1 MKKTYVFYLSDEYF
15 KSTIKRFEEL
25 VKEGALRKMDYGF
38 WRKIKTWLQ
47 DTDVAI
53 QQNDPVRVATVYYI
67 EGASVITLGM
77 EDEGVKY
84 SFALDAGGFGK
95 YLYGRL
101 NVSAREA
108 RDDYTSYYTNY
119 PRSVRETA
127 WRIDKEGID
136 VLKPVIPESV
146 VATRTIDA
154 NNSIKLT
161 ADASDSITVTATS
174 GVDDLTL
181 SLEDFKTTLSTTAEI
196 IKVFNDTTSG
206 YIDTYKSTEYPPPGY
221 NTTYWDANKYT
232 VSNAPHIVSNIPKSE
247 YEICF
252 KNTDD
257 MTINDKE
264 NKEMNKAFK
273 FDFGKITDG
282 QVRMSMY
289 GLAVKNVSGAW
300 TAYDKA
306 AGDLMDVDILNF
318 DASNML
324 YKMPVAM
331 KDVKVGDV
339 IIHARKPMFVVDKTE
354 AGDLVA
360 VDPVA
365 GEKKTIMPSKSP
377 FGFNFCTKVISLFD
391 GITSN
396 AEASAE
402 NPFGNMWMLMLMGGD
417 NNKDMLLPLMMMNQ
431 DGLGNMN
438 PMMLAL
444 MMSDSGDLK
453 DLALP
458 LMLMSN
464 K

>member
-38 WRKIKTWLQ
+38 WRKIKSWLQ

-67 EGASVITLGM
+67 EDASVITLAM

-84 SFALDAGGFGK
+84 SFALDGGGFGK

-101 NVSAREA
+101 NVSARIVW
-108 RDDYTSYYTNY
+108 DNYTSYYTNF
-119 PRSVRETA
+119 PQSVREAA
-127 WRIDKEGID
+127 WRKSSEA
-136 VLKPVIPESV
+136 PASV
-146 VATRTIDA
+146 VATGTIDL
-154 NNSIKLT
+154 NNSIKLAATT
-161 ADASDSITVTATS
+161 ADSITATTTS
-174 GVDDLTL
+174 SVDDLTL
-181 SLEDFKTTLSTTAEI
+181 SLEDFKTALSTTAET
-196 IKVFNDTTSG
+196 IKAFNDTTSG
-206 YIDTYKSTEYPPPGY
+206 YISTYKSTGCPPPGCD
-221 NTTYWDANKYT
+221 TIYWNADKY
-232 VSNAPHIVSNIPKSE
+232 IVPQKN
-247 YEICF
+247 YESFQLTF

-257 MTINDKE
+257 ITINDKE

-300 TAYDKA
+300 TAYDKT
-306 AGDLMDVDILNF
+306 AGDLMDVDVLNF

-339 IIHARKPMFVVDKTE
+339 IIHARKPMFVVGKTE
-354 AGDLVA
+354 ADDLVA
-360 VDPVA
+360 VDPVV

-396 AEASAE
+396 TEASAE

-417 NNKDMLLPLMMMNQ
+417 NNKDMLLPLMLMNQ
-431 DGLGNMN
+431 GGTANMN

-444 MMSDSGDLK
+444 MMSDSSDMK